1 MLGKEAIDLWLLLMN
16 LEDNVLVE
24 KRWQAWDF
32 VGFLTD
38 WYSIEVVDWISRTLS
53 LIRDRDSIGESTI
66 SLVHE
71 GLGWTTQIAAINRL
85 VIRWKRFRHCCSLR
99 QHRIHLGI
107 VHVGISLIEF
117 HEISARKSK
126 PKSEKIGFHRE
137 NKKKKKKKPIMKK
150 ALEQRCRGLWY
161 LFVMNFD
168 WNRFICRASTAMK
181 DGFFFF
187 LGFLVVLRKRE
198 REKFIKREA
207 EDDEIEKWGG
217 GGLVFI

>member
-38 WYSIEVVDWISRTLS
+38 WYSIEVIDWISRTLS

-137 NKKKKKKKPIMKK
+137 NKKKKKKNPSWKK
-150 ALEQRCRGLWY
+150 H
-161 LFVMNFD
+161 
-168 WNRFICRASTAMK
+168 WNRDVEGYGTCLWWTSTGTGSYAELQLPWKMV
-181 DGFFFF
+181 FFFF
-187 LGFLVVLRKRE
+187 LAFL
-198 REKFIKREA
+198 
-207 EDDEIEKWGG
+207 
-217 GGLVFI
+217 